1 MMPRE
6 RLTQLL
12 EEVHK
17 ELESAEAGSLDAE
30 TAERLR
36 EVGADI
42 RGWLGDD
49 EDTREPKTFQ
59 DRLGL
64 FEAEHPTLTQI
75 VASVADTLGKMGI

>member
-1 MMPRE
+1 MPRE
-6 RLTQLL
+6 RLIQLL

-17 ELESAEAGSLDAE
+17 ELESAEGEALDGEVAGH
-30 TAERLR
+30 LR

-42 RGWLGDD
+42 RQWLGDD
-49 EDTREPKTFQ
+49 EDRREPKTFQ
-59 DRLGL
+59 EKLGL